1 MAEPKSFRQLVQEFS
16 KLPGVGPRTATR
28 YAFFLLRKTDAE
40 VGQLAEAIGNLKK
53 ETKVCRNCFNIS
65 ESELCEFC
73 SNPKR
78 DRSVICIV
86 EEAINIP
93 VIENTKKFHG
103 LYHVL
108 GGTIKPHEGAGPEKL
123 NINQLLERIKR
134 SEVKEIIIATNPNIE
149 GETTALYLLK
159 KLKPFDLRITH
170 LARGLSTGSDL
181 EYADEMTVSH
191 ALEERKEF
199 E

>member
-1 MAEPKSFRQLVQEFS
+1 MPQPKSLQNLIHEFS

-28 YAFFLLRKTDAE
+28 YAFFLLRKSDEE
-40 VGQLAEAIGNLKK
+40 VEMLAEALDNLKR
-53 ETKVCRNCFNIS
+53 ETRICKNCFNVS
-65 ESELCEFC
+65 EADLCEFC

-78 DRSVICIV
+78 DRSIICIV
-86 EEAINIP
+86 EEALNIP
-93 VIENTKKFHG
+93 VIENTKKFSG

-108 GGTIKPHEGAGPEKL
+108 GGTIKPHEGTGPENL
-123 NINQLLERIKR
+123 NVEQLVERIKK

-149 GETTALYLLK
+149 GETTAMYLVKRLK
-159 KLKPFDLRITH
+159 EFPLRITH

-199 E
+199 D

>member
-1 MAEPKSFRQLVQEFS
+1 MPQPPALKKLIQEFS

-28 YAFFLLRKTDAE
+28 YAFCLLRRSDAE
-40 VGQLAEAIGNLKK
+40 VRLLSDAILALKR
-53 ETKVCRNCFNIS
+53 ETRICRNCFNVS
-65 ESELCEFC
+65 EQDLCEFC
-73 SNPKR
+73 LNPKR

-93 VIENTKKFHG
+93 VIENTKKFQG

-108 GGTIKPHEGAGPEKL
+108 GGTIRPHEGSGPEKL
-123 NINQLLERIKR
+123 NIDQLIERIRK
-134 SEVKEIIIATNPNIE
+134 SEVKEIIIATNPNLE
-149 GETTALYLLK
+149 GETTAMYLAKRLRGFNLK
-159 KLKPFDLRITH
+159 ITQ

-191 ALEERKEF
+191 ALEERKKVE
-199 E
+199 

>member
-1 MAEPKSFRQLVQEFS
+1 MSQPKSLKNLVQEFS

-28 YAFFLLRKTDAE
+28 YAFYLLRKSESEAQLLSDAILE
-40 VGQLAEAIGNLKK
+40 LKR
-53 ETKVCRNCFNIS
+53 ETKICKNCFNVS
-65 ESELCEFC
+65 EMDLCEFC

-78 DRSVICIV
+78 DRSIICIV

-93 VIENTKKFHG
+93 VIENTKKFSG

-108 GGTIKPHEGAGPEKL
+108 GGTIRPHEGSGPEKL
-123 NINQLLERIKR
+123 NIEQLIERIKK

-149 GETTALYLLK
+149 GETTAMYLVKRLK
-159 KLKPFDLRITH
+159 EFNLKITH

>member
-1 MAEPKSFRQLVQEFS
+1 MPQPKSFKNLIEEFS
-16 KLPGVGPRTATR
+16 KLPGVGPRAATR
-28 YAFFLLRKTDAE
+28 YAFYLLREPSATIE
-40 VGQLAEAIGNLKK
+40 GLAAALLELKK
-53 ETKVCRNCFNIS
+53 DTKICKNCFNIS
-65 ESELCEFC
+65 EADLCEFC

-78 DRSVICIV
+78 DRSIICIV

-108 GGTIKPHEGAGPEKL
+108 GGTIKPHEGEGPEKL
-123 NINQLLERIKR
+123 NIEQLLERIKK
-134 SEVKEIIIATNPNIE
+134 SDVKEIIIATNPTVE
-149 GETTALYLLK
+149 GEATAMYLVK
-159 KLKPFDLRITH
+159 KLKPFEVKITH

-199 E
+199 

>member
-1 MAEPKSFRQLVQEFS
+1 MPQPKSLRNLIQELS

-28 YAFFLLRKTDAE
+28 YAFYLLRKSDAE
-40 VGQLAEAIGNLKK
+40 VEMLSDALLDLKK
-53 ETKVCRNCFNIS
+53 ETKICKNCFNVS
-65 ESELCEFC
+65 ENDLCEFC
-73 SNPKR
+73 LNPKR
-78 DRSVICIV
+78 DRSIICII

-93 VIENTKKFHG
+93 IIENTKKFNG

-123 NINQLLERIKR
+123 NIEQLVERIKK

-149 GETTALYLLK
+149 GETTAMYLVKRLK
-159 KLKPFDLRITH
+159 EFNLKITH

>member
-1 MAEPKSFRQLVQEFS
+1 MPQPKSFKKLVQELS
-16 KLPGVGPRTATR
+16 KLPGIGPRTATR
-28 YAFFLLRKTDAE
+28 YAFHLLRESNEEVEGLADA
-40 VGQLAEAIGNLKK
+40 IHKLKQ
-53 ETKVCRNCFNIS
+53 ETKICKNCFNIS
-65 ESELCEFC
+65 EEDLCEFC
-73 SNPKR
+73 ANPKR

-93 VIENTKKFHG
+93 VIENTKKFSG

-123 NINQLLERIKR
+123 NIDQLVERIKK

-149 GETTALYLLK
+149 GETTAMYLVKRLK
-159 KLKPFDLRITH
+159 EFNLKITH

>member
-1 MAEPKSFRQLVQEFS
+1 MPQPKSFKNLIEEFS
-16 KLPGVGPRTATR
+16 KLPGIGPRAATR
-28 YAFFLLRKTDAE
+28 YAFYLLREPSTTVE
-40 VGQLAEAIGNLKK
+40 GLAAALLELKK
-53 ETKVCRNCFNIS
+53 DTKICKNCFNIS
-65 ESELCEFC
+65 EADLCEFC

-78 DRSVICIV
+78 DRSIICIV

-108 GGTIKPHEGAGPEKL
+108 GGTIKPHEGEGPEKL
-123 NINQLLERIKR
+123 NIEQLLERIKK
-134 SEVKEIIIATNPNIE
+134 SEVKEIIIATNPTVE
-149 GETTALYLLK
+149 GEATAMYLVK
-159 KLKPFDLRITH
+159 KLKPFEVKITH

-199 E
+199 

>member
-1 MAEPKSFRQLVQEFS
+1 M
-16 KLPGVGPRTATR
+16 PGIGPRTATR
-28 YAFFLLRKTDAE
+28 YAFYLLRKSDAE
-40 VGQLAEAIGNLKK
+40 SDALAHAITQLKK
-53 ETKVCRNCFNIS
+53 DTRICKNCFNIS
-65 ESELCEFC
+65 ENDLCEYC
-73 SNPKR
+73 SNPRR
-78 DRSVICIV
+78 DRSIICIV
-86 EEAINIP
+86 EEALNIP
-93 VIENTKKFHG
+93 VIENTKKFNG

-123 NINQLLERIKR
+123 NIGQLLERIKR

-149 GETTALYLLK
+149 GETTAMYLVK
-159 KLKPFDLRITH
+159 VLKPFDLRITH

-199 E
+199 

>member
-1 MAEPKSFRQLVQEFS
+1 MPQPKSFKNLVQELS
-16 KLPGVGPRTATR
+16 KLPGIGPRAATR
-28 YAFFLLRKTDAE
+28 YAFHLLRQPDEE
-40 VGQLAEAIGNLKK
+40 VDNLANAIIGLKK
-53 ETKVCRNCFNIS
+53 ETMICKNCFNIS
-65 ESELCEFC
+65 EGDLCEYC
-73 SNPKR
+73 ANPKR
-78 DRSVICIV
+78 DRSIICVV

-93 VIENTKKFHG
+93 VIENTKKFNG

-108 GGTIKPHEGAGPEKL
+108 GGTINPHEGVGPEKL
-123 NINQLLERIKR
+123 HINQLIERIKK
-134 SEVKEIIIATNPNIE
+134 SDVKEIIIATNPTVE
-149 GETTALYLLK
+149 GEATATYLVK
-159 KLKPFDLRITH
+159 MLKPFNVKITH

>member
-1 MAEPKSFRQLVQEFS
+1 MPQPKSFKKLVQELS
-16 KLPGVGPRTATR
+16 KLPGIGPRTATR
-28 YAFFLLRKTDAE
+28 YAFHLLRESNEEVESLADA
-40 VGQLAEAIGNLKK
+40 IHKLKQ
-53 ETKVCRNCFNIS
+53 ETKICKNCFNIS
-65 ESELCEFC
+65 EEDLCEFC
-73 SNPKR
+73 ANPKR

-93 VIENTKKFHG
+93 VIENTKKFSG

-123 NINQLLERIKR
+123 NIDQLVERIKK

-149 GETTALYLLK
+149 GETTAMYLVKRLK
-159 KLKPFDLRITH
+159 EFNLKITH

>member
-1 MAEPKSFRQLVQEFS
+1 MPQPKSLRNLIQELS

-28 YAFFLLRKTDAE
+28 YAFHLLRKSDAE
-40 VGQLAEAIGNLKK
+40 VEMLSDALLDLKK
-53 ETKVCRNCFNIS
+53 ETKICKNCFNVS
-65 ESELCEFC
+65 ENDLCEFC
-73 SNPKR
+73 LNPKR
-78 DRSVICIV
+78 DRSIICII

-93 VIENTKKFHG
+93 VIENTKKFNG

-123 NINQLLERIKR
+123 NIEQLVERIKK

-149 GETTALYLLK
+149 GETTAMYLVKRLK
-159 KLKPFDLRITH
+159 EFNLKITH

>member
-1 MAEPKSFRQLVQEFS
+1 MPQPKSLQNLIHEFS

-28 YAFFLLRKTDAE
+28 YAFFLLRKSDEE
-40 VGQLAEAIGNLKK
+40 VGMLAEALENLKQ
-53 ETKVCRNCFNIS
+53 ETRICKNCFNVS
-65 ESELCEFC
+65 ESDLCEFC

-78 DRSVICIV
+78 DRSIICIV
-86 EEAINIP
+86 EEALNIP
-93 VIENTKKFHG
+93 VIENTKKFNG

-108 GGTIKPHEGAGPEKL
+108 GGTIKPHEGTGPENL
-123 NINQLLERIKR
+123 NVEQLIERIKK
-134 SEVKEIIIATNPNIE
+134 SDVKEVIIATNPNIE
-149 GETTALYLLK
+149 GETTAMYLVKRLK
-159 KLKPFDLRITH
+159 EFPLRITH

>member
-1 MAEPKSFRQLVQEFS
+1 MPQPKSLKNLVQELS
-16 KLPGVGPRTATR
+16 KLPGIGPRTATR
-28 YAFFLLRKTDAE
+28 YAFHLLRKSDEE
-40 VGQLAEAIGNLKK
+40 VELLAEAIHNLKR
-53 ETKVCRNCFNIS
+53 ETKICKNCFNVS
-65 ESELCEFC
+65 ENDLCEFC
-73 SNPKR
+73 LNPKR
-78 DRSVICIV
+78 DRSIICIV

-93 VIENTKKFHG
+93 VIENTKKFSG

-123 NINQLLERIKR
+123 NIEQMIERIKK

-149 GETTALYLLK
+149 GETTAMYLVKRLK
-159 KLKPFDLRITH
+159 EFNLKITH

-199 E
+199 K

>member
-1 MAEPKSFRQLVQEFS
+1 MSYPKPVKDLIQEFA

-28 YAFFLLRKTDAE
+28 YVFHLLRKPENETKL
-40 VGQLAEAIGNLKK
+40 LADTIFNLKK
-53 ETKVCRNCFNIS
+53 GTKICQNCFNVS
-65 ESELCEFC
+65 EKDLCEFC
-73 SNPKR
+73 SNTKR
-78 DRSVICIV
+78 DRSIICII

-93 VIENTKKFHG
+93 VIENTGTFNG

-108 GGTIKPHEGAGPEKL
+108 GGTIKPNEGVGPENL
-123 NINQLLERIKR
+123 NIERLIERIKK

-149 GETTALYLLK
+149 GETTASYLVK
-159 KLKPFDLRITH
+159 ILKPFELKITH

-181 EYADEMTVSH
+181 EYADEMTVLH

-199 E
+199 